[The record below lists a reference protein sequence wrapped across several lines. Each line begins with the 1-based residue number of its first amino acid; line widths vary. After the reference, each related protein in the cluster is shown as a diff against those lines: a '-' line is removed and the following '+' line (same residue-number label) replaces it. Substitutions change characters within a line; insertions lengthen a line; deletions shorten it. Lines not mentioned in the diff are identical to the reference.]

1 MTNGE
6 SEPSGAMPVGYYA
19 LRLLDEISSWL
30 AAFGTQPPF
39 DPCNSLLESSH
50 RILHSR
56 IYFGH
61 PLADADDVQLP
72 TLRDD
77 QHSGNPPTTR

>member
-30 AAFGTQPPF
+30 AASGTEPIFQHR
-39 DPCNSLLESSH
+39 NSYL
-50 RILHSR
+50 
-56 IYFGH
+56 
-61 PLADADDVQLP
+61 Q
-72 TLRDD
+72 
-77 QHSGNPPTTR
+77 SGRWSFTYKSIIQITR